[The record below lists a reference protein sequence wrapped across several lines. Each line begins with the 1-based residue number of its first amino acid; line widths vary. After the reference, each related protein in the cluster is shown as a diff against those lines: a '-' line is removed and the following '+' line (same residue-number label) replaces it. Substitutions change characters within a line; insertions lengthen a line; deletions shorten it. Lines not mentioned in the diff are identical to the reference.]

1 MNRLSTRIDDI
12 LRLRE
17 VVPGF
22 GGGRRAVTELREI
35 GWRCAGAADAEM
47 ATAVQAL
54 LGRAEIFARIAT
66 TADRTAPIDA
76 DATTVALAICHVPDD
91 AVREALK
98 DAYCAAVEAVA
109 GRPLHS
115 DRRQRRRS
123 A

>member
-22 GGGRRAVTELREI
+22 GGGRRTVSDLREI

-47 ATAVQAL
+47 AAAARAL
-54 LGRAEIFARIAT
+54 LARAEIFARIASG
-66 TADRTAPIDA
+66 ADCEAPA

-91 AVREALK
+91 AVREALM

-109 GRPLHS
+109 GRPLNT
-115 DRRQRRRS
+115 DRRQHRRS